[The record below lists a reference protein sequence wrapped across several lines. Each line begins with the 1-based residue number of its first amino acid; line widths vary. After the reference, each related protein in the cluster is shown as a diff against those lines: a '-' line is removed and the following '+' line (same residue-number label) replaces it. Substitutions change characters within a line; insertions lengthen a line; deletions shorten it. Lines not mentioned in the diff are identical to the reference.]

1 MGRKLSLGLIFLLI
15 ASMLVLLGGQNAL
28 AATDYPD
35 HPQDKPMKA
44 AVDMGFVPF
53 AYLNEAGKA
62 EGYAVDLAHA
72 LAKKLGRPGV
82 EIIDVEWSGI
92 FAALFSKKVEYIVA
106 PTNITDQR
114 AQEMDFTE
122 PYQDTAELIVVNVKD
137 KDKLKTLEDL
147 KGKNIGVNTGSSGH
161 TWLKNNQ
168 TKYGFKIDEYD
179 RMPSA
184 AQAVQV
190 GRIDGVIG
198 DRDAVGYYAKDKPE
212 LVPAILV
219 PTGQQYGLPFRKG
232 DPYRAVVEKA
242 LEDLKKDGTLNQ
254 LYKKW
259 FGDDPPADSATL
271 TVYPGI
277 GVPGLPGY
285 KE

>member
-1 MGRKLSLGLIFLLI
+1 MKRT
-15 ASMLVLLGGQNAL
+15 VLLTVVVLLTTGLLVFLGGPRAG
-28 AATDYPD
+28 AADYPD
-35 HPQDKPMKA
+35 HPANAAMKA

-53 AYLNEAGKA
+53 AYLDQTGKA
-62 EGYAVDLAHA
+62 EGFAVDLANA
-72 LAKKLGRPGV
+72 LAEKLGRPGV

-106 PTNITDQR
+106 PTNITEKR

-122 PYQDTAELIVVNVKD
+122 PYMDTAELIVVHVKN
-137 KDKLKTLEDL
+137 KDNIKTLKDL
-147 KGKNIGVNTGSSGH
+147 KGRTIGVNTGSSGH
-161 TWLKNNQ
+161 TWLTENQ
-168 TKYGFKIDEYD
+168 AKYGFKIDEYD
-179 RMPSA
+179 GMPAA

-198 DRDAVGYYAKDKPE
+198 DSAAVGHYAADKSE
-212 LVPAILV
+212 LVSAVLV

-232 DPYRAVVEKA
+232 DPYRDEVEKA
-242 LEDLKKDGTLNQ
+242 LEGIKMDGTLYG

-259 FGDDPPADSATL
+259 FGDDPPSDSAVRTL
-271 TVYPGI
+271 YPGL

>member
-1 MGRKLSLGLIFLLI
+1 MKRKVSLTLV
-15 ASMLVLLGGQNAL
+15 VLLATGLLVFLGGPRAG
-28 AATDYPD
+28 AADYPD
-35 HPQDKPMKA
+35 HPADMAMKA

-53 AYLNEAGKA
+53 AYLDQAGKA
-62 EGYAVDLAHA
+62 KGFAVDLADA
-72 LAKKLGRPGV
+72 LAEKLGRPGV

-106 PTNITDQR
+106 PTNITEKR

-122 PYQDTAELIVVNVKD
+122 PYMDTAELIVVNVKN
-137 KDKLKTLEDL
+137 KGNIKTLEDL
-147 KGKNIGVNTGSSGH
+147 KGRTIGVNTGSSGH
-161 TWLKNNQ
+161 TWLTENQ
-168 TKYGFKIDEYD
+168 AKYGFKIDEYD
-179 RMPSA
+179 GMPAA

-198 DRDAVGYYAKDKPE
+198 DSAAVGHYAADKPE
-212 LVPAILV
+212 LVSAVLV

-232 DPYRAVVEKA
+232 DPYRDEVEKA
-242 LEDLKKDGTLNQ
+242 LQGIKMDGTLSG

-259 FGDDPPADSATL
+259 FGDDPPSGSAVL
-271 TVYPGI
+271 TVYPGF

-285 KE
+285 KD

>member
-1 MGRKLSLGLIFLLI
+1 MKRIVSLGSAFVLIVGVLFLLGSEK
-15 ASMLVLLGGQNAL
+15 AV
-28 AATDYPD
+28 AAEYPD

-53 AYLNEAGKA
+53 AYLNQQGKA
-62 EGYAVDLAHA
+62 EGYAVELAEA
-72 LAKKLGRPGV
+72 LAKKVGRPGV

-92 FAALFSKKVEYIVA
+92 FAALFSKKVEFIVA
-106 PTNITDQR
+106 PTNITEKR
-114 AQEMDFTE
+114 AEEMDFTE

-137 KDKLKTLEDL
+137 KDKIKSLEDL
-147 KGKNIGVNTGSSGH
+147 KGKTIGVNTGSSGH
-161 TWLKNNQ
+161 TWLTENQ
-168 TKYGFKIDEYD
+168 AKYGFEIDQYD
-179 RMPSA
+179 GMPAA

-198 DRDAVGYYAKDKPE
+198 DRDAVGHYAKDKPE
-212 LVPAILV
+212 LVTAILV

-232 DPYRAVVEKA
+232 DAYRDEVEKA
-242 LEDLKKDGTLNQ
+242 LEEMKRDGTLVQ

-259 FGDDPPADSATL
+259 FGDDPPADSAT
-271 TVYPGI
+271 VKIYPGV
-277 GVPGLPGY
+277 GVPGLRGY